1 MNETITPNPKYLK
14 SAVETVYG
22 KYDDFI
28 LLGLTGRTGSGSSTV
43 AAILQREKNA
53 MQHSLYNGIEPI
65 NNDQRKQKILSN
77 FFDKNW
83 KPFQLVQV
91 RSVITLLIAEC
102 AENDLKTYL
111 TKKLQDWRE
120 DIIEEFLKKLCAIR
134 DEQTQRNAP
143 GNSLADFYTRILP
156 RQCDVIK
163 NVLGESA
170 FVELYQLV
178 GKNIRISGD
187 PLVEKLVD
195 GKFFTLAQRINEIVK
210 SIHTENKAKSRPTL
224 IVIDA
229 IRSPL
234 EALFFQ
240 DRYASFY
247 LVAVSCPDDQR
258 RARLRQIGI
267 PDVAI
272 ELIDKQE
279 NKSRDPKDPAY
290 FSVQDIPSCLQKAD
304 IYITN
309 PNGKDLITQLAN
321 LTSQLIRFTSLM
333 SHPGLITPTSVER
346 CMQIATT
353 AKLNSGCISRQVGAA
368 VSDENYSIQS
378 IGWNDAPQ
386 GQVPCSL
393 RGRDGLLNGH
403 DKVAFSEY
411 EKNDTEF
418 IEFAKKKWLK
428 FVPISDAGKN
438 ISYCFKSDYNE
449 LKDDKN
455 QVHTRSL
462 HAEENAFL
470 QISKNGGRG
479 LKGGKLFTTASP
491 CELCAKKAYQLGIK
505 HIYYIDPY
513 PGIATKHILQGGS
526 NNPQMHLFFGA
537 IGKAFQ
543 RLYTPTL
550 PYKDELNALV
560 EGL

>member
-1 MNETITPNPKYLK
+1 
-14 SAVETVYG
+14 
-22 KYDDFI
+22 
-28 LLGLTGRTGSGSSTV
+28 
-43 AAILQREKNA
+43 
-53 MQHSLYNGIEPI
+53 MQHSLYSGIEPI
-65 NNDQRKQKILSN
+65 NNDQRKQKILSS

-91 RSVITLLIAEC
+91 RSVITLLLAEC
-102 AENDLKTYL
+102 VERDLRTYL
-111 TKKLQDWRE
+111 NEKMQKWEENT
-120 DIIEEFLKKLCAIR
+120 IEKFLIELEAIR
-134 DEQTQRNAP
+134 NGKNQLE
-143 GNSLADFYTRILP
+143 NSGGSPADFYTRMLP
-156 RQCDVIK
+156 QKCEIMK
-163 NVLGESA
+163 NELGESA

-178 GKNIRISGD
+178 GKNIRVSGN
-187 PLVEKLVD
+187 PIIEILSN
-195 GKFFTLAQRINEIVK
+195 GKFFTLAQRINDIVK
-210 SIHTENKAKSRPTL
+210 LIHNENKKNSRPTL

-258 RARLRQIGI
+258 RERLRQIGI
-267 PDVAI
+267 PDAAI

-290 FSVQDIPSCLQKAD
+290 FSIQDIPSCLQRAD

-309 PNGKDLITQLAN
+309 PNGKDFITQLAN

-333 SHPGLITPTSVER
+333 LHPGLITPTSVER

-386 GQVPCSL
+386 GQVPCNL
-393 RGRDGLLNGH
+393 RSRNGLLNGH
-403 DKVAFSEY
+403 DRVAFSEY
-411 EKNDTEF
+411 EKNDKEF

-428 FVPISDAGKN
+428 FVPISDGGRN
-438 ISYCFKSDYNE
+438 IAYCFKSDYNE

-513 PGIATKHILQGGS
+513 PGIAAKHILQGGS
-526 NNPQMHLFFGA
+526 ANPQMHLFFGA

-550 PYKDELNALV
+550 PYKDELNALI